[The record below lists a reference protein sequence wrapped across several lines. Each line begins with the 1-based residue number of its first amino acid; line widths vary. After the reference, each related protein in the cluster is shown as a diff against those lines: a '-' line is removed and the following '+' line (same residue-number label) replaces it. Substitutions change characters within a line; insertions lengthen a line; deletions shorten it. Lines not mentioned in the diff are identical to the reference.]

1 MRRIPA
7 VLLAACALAAGAAA
21 LHASSAERA
30 AKPEDLVRMECEW
43 ARLTLAKDA
52 AGVGRLL
59 ADDFTVIYPDGTTGD
74 RAMEL
79 EGMTGGVVEFRSFT
93 LHEATPRMYGDDTGV
108 VTGISTIA
116 GTAMGTD
123 ISGTYRWTDVW
134 IRDDDRWQVVSAQ
147 ITRVMSTDGAPTGDV
162 CASM

>member
-21 LHASSAERA
+21 LHASAAARP
-30 AKPEDLVRMECEW
+30 AKPEDLVRLECEW
-43 ARLTLAKDA
+43 ARATVARDA
-52 AGVGRLL
+52 AAIGRLV
-59 ADDFTVIYPDGTTGD
+59 AEDFFVIYPDGTTGD
-74 RAMEL
+74 RAGEL
-79 EGMTGGVVEFRSFT
+79 EGISAGVVEFRSFT
-93 LHEATPRMYGDDTGV
+93 VHEATPRMYGDDTGV

-134 IRDDDRWQVVSAQ
+134 IRDDDRWQVVSSQ
-147 ITRVMSTDGAPTGDV
+147 ITRVMEPGDVAANV

>member
-1 MRRIPA
+1 MRRTPA

-21 LHASSAERA
+21 LHASTAERP
-30 AKPEDLVRMECEW
+30 AKPEDLVRMECDW
-43 ARLTLAKDA
+43 ARATVARDA
-52 AGVGRLL
+52 EAIGRMV
-59 ADDFTVIYPDGTTGD
+59 AEDFFVIYPDGTTGD

-79 EGMTGGVVEFRSFT
+79 EGMTAGVVEFRSFT
-93 LHEATPRMYGDDTGV
+93 IHEATPRLYGDDTGV
-108 VTGISTIA
+108 VTGRSTIA

-134 IRDDDRWQVVSAQ
+134 IRDDGRWQVVSAQ
-147 ITRVMSTDGAPTGDV
+147 ITRVAEPGENTANV